1 MVVDARLANALTIFE
16 AHFPSATFAWMAR
29 PLAEWERIGSRAI
42 EQHRA
47 AGRSSS
53 EQPTT
58 PPAGSP
64 KRVRSVHHGAG
75 MSYVRA
81 LIKGAYH
88 DVAFA
93 EIGNRNNTLT
103 RSAFRYGQVVG
114 AGLLGEAKAS
124 AALEEAA
131 TKCGLAHREAQAA
144 IRSGLRAG
152 ARHPLEVQ

>member
-1 MVVDARLANALTIFE
+1 
-16 AHFPSATFAWMAR
+16 
-29 PLAEWERIGSRAI
+29 
-42 EQHRA
+42 
-47 AGRSSS
+47 
-53 EQPTT
+53 
-58 PPAGSP
+58 
-64 KRVRSVHHGAG
+64 

-93 EIGNRNNTLT
+93 EIGNRNNTLA

-114 AGLLGEAKAS
+114 AGLLGEATAI

-131 TKCGLAHREAQAA
+131 TQCGLPYREAQSA

-152 ARHPLEVQ
+152 ARHPLAVK